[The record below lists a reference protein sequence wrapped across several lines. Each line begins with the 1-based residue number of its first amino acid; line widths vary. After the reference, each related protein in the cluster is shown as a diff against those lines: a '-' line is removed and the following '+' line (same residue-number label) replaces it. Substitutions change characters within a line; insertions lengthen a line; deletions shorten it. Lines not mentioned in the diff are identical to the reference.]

1 MSTNEQRVFGFRDDI
16 SAPLRRLRLAMRLF
30 TSSSHLATGKCPLI
44 PNHKSSLTRVRSV
57 SCTFLTLLSFHRPPS
72 ARPFRLLI
80 HLSISLLAIATSYR
94 SCPHILLL
102 LAHCP
107 FRIPTTSP

>member
-57 SCTFLTLLSFHRPPS
+57 SCTFLTLVLPSSALSASLSTFQSLSSLSPP
-72 ARPFRLLI
+72 
-80 HLSISLLAIATSYR
+80 AIA
-94 SCPHILLL
+94 
-102 LAHCP
+102 AV
-107 FRIPTTSP
+107 PTFFYF